1 MAHLPPVGGDHIGCG
16 RQASRAT
23 ELCHHFTP
31 GETLLR
37 TTRIFCIS
45 QRTFQV
51 FTDFNRFVQRP
62 APLGSRVIRAC
73 GKRCASATIDSA
85 SSSPASTP
93 PFSLKSLKPY
103 FSYAA
108 SASAPPH
115 PASSLLRDAGDTS
128 HIYHPAGFDTAAVW
142 LCDYRRRTDN
152 RAFRLRYAVDHRPAA
167 MPR

>member
-1 MAHLPPVGGDHIGCG
+1 MAHLRHTYRTLHCPEMRIRQRDINGLQGERMAHLPPVGGDHIGCS
-16 RQASRAT
+16 RQTCRAT

-62 APLGSRVIRAC
+62 GTVRIERNTRLR
-73 GKRCASATIDSA
+73 KRCASATIDSA

-108 SASAPPH
+108 SARRTTASGVI
-115 PASSLLRDAGDTS
+115 ASS
-128 HIYHPAGFDTAAVW
+128 
-142 LCDYRRRTDN
+142 
-152 RAFRLRYAVDHRPAA
+152 
-167 MPR
+167 